1 MGLNLET
8 QLRAVIESISDG
20 IYMTDAEGTCI
31 ASNSAFKRIT
41 GIQENV
47 VGKHVTYLLQNK
59 IISDAVTLETISTRK
74 YVSKI
79 IKYPSGCEALV
90 TGNPVFSEDG
100 ELLAVVCTVRDLT
113 ELNTLKEKLE
123 KSKTLAEQYLA
134 TLKKLK
140 APFNTISWDK
150 FIVRDSKM
158 QRVLDLILRIADSDA
173 TVVLH
178 GESGVGKGMIAHFI
192 HEQSNRAKKGQFIKI
207 DCGAIPPTL
216 LESELFGYERGAFT
230 GARTEGKTG
239 LFELANHGT
248 LFLDEIGE
256 IPLSL
261 QSKLLNVLQ
270 DKTIMRVGGTKPIP
284 INIRI
289 ICATNKN
296 LENMVTDGTF
306 RADLFYRLNVIP
318 ITIPPLRERKEDILV
333 LTVTFL
339 KRFSEKYNRFVTI
352 LPEVIDYFLE
362 YPWPGNVRELE
373 NTMERL
379 VLLSQ
384 NGVIRLEDLPEKIK
398 IYVQQQIKPP
408 LEQTQMCSAITTNME
423 LKKALAEVER
433 NLIKLALLQNRTLA
447 AAARSL
453 GIDISTLL
461 RKCRKYG
468 IKRQEV

>member
-1 MGLNLET
+1 MSLNLET
-8 QLRAVIESISDG
+8 QLKAVIESISDG

-31 ASNSAFKRIT
+31 ASNSAFMRIT
-41 GIQENV
+41 GIQNDV
-47 VGKHVTYLLQNK
+47 VGKHVTYLLQKNV
-59 IISDAVTLETISTRK
+59 ISDAVTMETISTRQH
-74 YVSKI
+74 VSKI

-90 TGNPVFSEDG
+90 TGNPVFNQEG
-100 ELLAVVCTVRDLT
+100 ELIAVVCTVRDLT
-113 ELNTLKEKLE
+113 ELNTLKEELV
-123 KSKTLAEQYLA
+123 KSKNLAEQYLE
-134 TLKKLK
+134 TLKRLK
-140 APFNTISWDK
+140 TSFNNVPLDK

-173 TVVLH
+173 TVILY
-178 GESGVGKGMIAHFI
+178 GESGVGKGIIAQFI
-192 HEQSNRAKKGQFIKI
+192 HEQSNRKSKGKFIKI
-207 DCGAIPPTL
+207 DCGAIPPSL

-256 IPLSL
+256 VPISL

-284 INIRI
+284 IDIRI

-296 LENMVTDGTF
+296 LESMVIEGTF

-318 ITIPPLRERKEDILV
+318 ITIPPLRERKEDIMV

-339 KRFSEKYNRFVTI
+339 KRFSEKYNRHVTI

-379 VLLSQ
+379 VLLNQ
-384 NGVIRLEDLPEKIK
+384 NGVIKVEDLPEKVKSYIQHQAK
-398 IYVQQQIKPP
+398 PVPGQTHIYN
-408 LEQTQMCSAITTNME
+408 TITTNME
-423 LKKALAEVER
+423 LKKAVAEVER
-433 NLIKLALLQNRTLA
+433 NLIKLALLKNRTLA

-461 RKCRKYG
+461 RKCKKYE
-468 IKRQEV
+468 IKRI